1 MKPEGYRFHAH
12 AGHTCPAELVF
23 VAEVGEVAEVAGD
36 RVQHLLVKWPS
47 VHSDRKLSECDLRTF
62 FFWQ

>member
-12 AGHTCPAELVF
+12 TGHTCPAELVF
-23 VAEVGEVAEVAGD
+23 VAGD
-36 RVQHLLVKWPS
+36 RVQHLLVKLPS